1 MPHARSQ
8 ADLGAQC
15 ESLRQSG
22 WWRSGRLSGPA
33 FSMGLASGYPR
44 TSGLRT
50 RSLRSREVSD
60 RLRAVRATR
69 PR

>member
-1 MPHARSQ
+1 MPHERSQ

-22 WWRSGRLSGPA
+22 WWRSGRLSAPA
-33 FSMGLASGYPR
+33 FSMSLASCYLR
-44 TSGLRT
+44 TSGQWLQ
-50 RSLRSREVSD
+50 SLRSREVSD

-69 PR
+69 PQ